1 MASFPRRA
9 SLRRSLATL
18 ALAASALLAG
28 SPPAVAADPA
38 AQQLSDAWRAYFQ
51 GKSLTARKGLTTLLG
66 SPEGQPPTVR
76 LAALE
81 ALLDIC
87 IHSRADA
94 CVREHAQAY
103 VDTAEVVARA
113 DESRRAEV
121 ALRAAYYFD
130 QGRLALRRP
139 DVTAQIL
146 DWPPW
151 KVAEVPDPRLHLQ
164 RRVLAANVRLA
175 LDDHLGARREADRL
189 LAMAAALNNPQED
202 RLTVAWALTDVIWT
216 LIALGESDRAYGIYR
231 AAGPGILRALPP
243 RSVDAAM
250 LRLAEAALLQE
261 QGDLKGSVA
270 SLDDHLAI
278 VDAIEL
284 EPDVRQWLTSQALSS
299 KAAACALLQDPHC
312 ARAALARHPLADLY
326 ASSGRRPASYDEVI
340 YLAAR
345 ALTAAFAG
353 GSDPAAAT
361 ALSGPLG
368 FSPNRSLAVE
378 VEVYRTV
385 GAALGHPPGQ
395 TRADGLFEA
404 GRRYLAMVR
413 QAPKGGFGAWR
424 RPGAIERVIIA
435 LALTQADTPRR
446 DADAIVFA
454 LLQMAARQSS
464 TFDADAQTVLAQAQD
479 GDQRRMVH
487 MALRLKA
494 RRDRLERQDL
504 RRLAGLITAE
514 AAGTALAQDRE
525 RRGLLMAASDH
536 IAAAD
541 RALASEQIS
550 SSGVNLVSL
559 EQFQTAL
566 RPNESALTVTPVPG
580 GMAYGCV
587 RRDLVQRKV
596 MARDLG
602 RVSAD
607 LKIVQAALTAGHA
620 PSEQLDAQFPVAA
633 AVRLH
638 DTLIKP
644 FEGCLRPGDQILWLA
659 GVVVTPLPLGV
670 LLPAPP
676 PRAPDGFDLANA
688 DWLMRHHA
696 MSYPGAASLIVAARA
711 APQPSV
717 SRDFLGVGDPVFDR
731 PAPGGPDFSGLAAL
745 PETKDELEQSARGF
759 RAAKL
764 ILRADATE
772 AAVRKEPLADYQFLS
787 FATHGLIRDEI
798 KGLDEPA
805 LALTPVSSATENDGL
820 LTASEIADLNLA
832 ARFVALSACNTANF
846 DLNLMSGEL
855 SALSS
860 AFAVAGAPS
869 VLGTMWP
876 VESETGKR
884 VVAATFETL
893 AADPAAAAAE
903 ALAKAQRSFLAAPP
917 SRAYA
922 HPRFWAPFI
931 VLGDGAGVR

>member
-1 MASFPRRA
+1 MASVPRSA

-18 ALAASALLAG
+18 ALAASVLLAG
-28 SPPAVAADPA
+28 PPPAVAADAA
-38 AQQLSDAWRAYFQ
+38 AQQLSAAWLAYFQ
-51 GKSLTARKGLTTLLG
+51 GKSLTARKDLTSLLQG
-66 SPEGQPPTVR
+66 PDAQAPIVR

-113 DESRRAEV
+113 NEGRRAEI

-146 DWPPW
+146 DWAPW
-151 KVAEVPDPRLHLQ
+151 KAAEIPDSRLHLQ
-164 RRVLAANVRLA
+164 RQVLAANVRLA
-175 LDDHLGARREADRL
+175 LDDHLGARQEADRL
-189 LAMAAALNNPQED
+189 LAVAAALDNPQED
-202 RLTVAWALTDVIWT
+202 RLSIAWALTDVIWT
-216 LIALGESDRAYGIYR
+216 LVELGESDRAYGIYR
-231 AAGPGILRALPP
+231 AAGPAILRALPP
-243 RSVDAAM
+243 RSVDAALFRM
-250 LRLAEAALLQE
+250 AEAALLQQ

-270 SLDDHLAI
+270 SLDDHLAV
-278 VDAIEL
+278 VDGIEL
-284 EPDVRQWLTSQALSS
+284 EPEVRRWLTSQALTS
-299 KAAACALLQDPHC
+299 KAAACALLQDADC
-312 ARAALARHPLADLY
+312 ARAALARHPIAEPH
-326 ASSGRRPASYDEVI
+326 ANAGRRPASYDEVT

-345 ALTAAFAG
+345 ALTAALAG
-353 GSDPAAAT
+353 GNDPAAAA

-368 FSPNRSLAVE
+368 FRPDKSLAPE
-378 VEVYRTV
+378 IEVYRTV

-395 TRADGLFEA
+395 LRADGLFET
-404 GRRYLAMVR
+404 GRRYLAMTQ
-413 QAPKGGFGAWR
+413 QAPSGGFGAWR
-424 RPGAIERVIIA
+424 RPNAIERAIIA
-435 LALTQADTPRR
+435 LALTQADSPKRE
-446 DADAIVFA
+446 ADATVFA
-454 LLQMAARQSS
+454 LMQLAARQSS

-504 RRLAGLITAE
+504 DRLAGLITAE
-514 AAGTALAQDRE
+514 AVGTALAQDRE
-525 RRGLLMAASDH
+525 RRGLLIAASDH

-559 EQFQTAL
+559 KQFQASL
-566 RPNESALTVTPVPG
+566 RPDEAALTLAPVPG

-587 RRDLVQRKV
+587 RRDQVQRKV
-596 MARDLG
+596 MAQDLR
-602 RVSAD
+602 RVLMD
-607 LKIVQAALTAGHA
+607 VKIVQAALTAGHA
-620 PSEQLDAQFPVAA
+620 PSDQLDAQFPVAA

-638 DTLIKP
+638 DTLIRP
-644 FEGCLRPGDQILWLA
+644 FDGCLRPGDHILWLA
-659 GVVVTPLPLGV
+659 GIVFTPLPLGV

-676 PRAPDGFDLANA
+676 PKISDGFDLAAA
-688 DWLMRHHA
+688 DWLVRRHA
-696 MSYPGAASLIVAARA
+696 VSYPGAASLIVAARA

-717 SRDFLGVGDPVFDR
+717 SRDFLGVGDPIFDR
-731 PAPGGPDFSGLAAL
+731 AAPGGPDFSGLAAL
-745 PETKDELEQSARGF
+745 PETKEELEQSARGF
-759 RAAKL
+759 RAATL
-764 ILRADATE
+764 ILRGDATE
-772 AAVRKEPLADYQFLS
+772 GAVRKEPLADYRFLS

-805 LALTPVSSATENDGL
+805 LALTPVSSAPEDDGL
-820 LTASEIADLNLA
+820 LKASEIADLNLA

-884 VVAATFETL
+884 IVAGAF
-893 AADPAAAAAE
+893 E
-903 ALAKAQRSFLAAPP
+903 ALAKDDDPSAARALAGAQRRFLASPP
-917 SRAYA
+917 SRAHA

-931 VLGDGAGVR
+931 VLGDGAGGR